1 MKEVPDPVPIQGG
14 WTAARTHVDSKRLSE
29 LIAEGDHPFPDSLST
44 ESTFE
49 LAAKVREIR
58 KQRLIDLLTKV
69 VANDLV
75 KSHSHVAETLRT
87 NFPEET

>member
-1 MKEVPDPVPIQGG
+1 MKEVPDSVPIQVG
-14 WTAARTHVDSKRLSE
+14 WTAARTHIDLKRLSE

-58 KQRLIDLLTKV
+58 KQRLIDLLAKV
-69 VANDLV
+69 VAIDLV
-75 KSHSHVAETLRT
+75 KSRSHVVGTLRT
-87 NFPEET
+87 TFPEET